1 LLEVPRKESQPF
13 PSFHRWS
20 RQNQSLNLPF
30 REHADRQHGGQ
41 KRFPCSCRSEGKGEV
56 MTLHSV
62 HITFLSQG
70 AWSQGVALRTPH
82 QNLLCHRR
90 VVVAAACIQSPQGR
104 LKINGRHRLTVL
116 PNGANQLDNRRGSLN
131 LRSMTSDHQLK
142 TPQHD

>member
-1 LLEVPRKESQPF
+1 LLKVSRKKTQPF
-13 PSFHRWS
+13 PSFNSRS
-20 RQNQSLNLPF
+20 RQNQTLNLPF

-41 KRFPCSCRSEGKGEV
+41 KRFPGSCRSQGKGEV
-56 MTLHSV
+56 VALHGV
-62 HITFLSQG
+62 HVTFLSQG
-70 AWSQGVALRTPH
+70 PWPQGLALRTSH
-82 QNLLCHRR
+82 QHLFCHRR
-90 VVVAAACIQSPQGR
+90 VVVAATCIQSPQSR